1 MATLYE
7 MTEPVRALYELLE
20 NGDIDEA
27 TYNDTLEAIGVD
39 EKAEGYCRVISQL
52 NLDLDM
58 YLTEIKRLTDRKKT
72 LENSLNRLKRNLL
85 DLYIAGGRQKI
96 KAGTFTISAR
106 KSQSVDIFDESKLTD
121 EYFNIQKTPNKTA
134 IKNAIKDGKT
144 VDGANLVERE
154 SVQIK

>member
-20 NGDIDEA
+20 NGEIDEA

-72 LENSLNRLKRNLL
+72 LENSLDRLKRNLL

-96 KAGTFTISAR
+96 KAGTFTISSR